1 MPHKGIILMFTNQTV
16 IIPIL
21 IGLIVLMIIWL
32 ARTEWRL
39 RRLMRGKSG
48 NDLEGTIREI
58 EKHIN
63 GLDSSRKDIENYLT
77 NVEKRLKHGG
87 RSVGVVRFNPF
98 KDAGGS
104 GNQSFAVALLNEE
117 EDGVVFSS
125 LYSRD
130 RVSVFAKPIVAGK
143 SENELTEEEKT
154 AMEKARASARKN

>member
-1 MPHKGIILMFTNQTV
+1 MFTDETI

-21 IGLIVLMIIWL
+21 LGLIVVIILWL
-32 ARTEWRL
+32 IRTEWRL
-39 RRLMRGKSG
+39 RRFMRGKNG
-48 NDLEGTIREI
+48 GDLESTIKEI
-58 EKHIN
+58 EKHISS
-63 GLDSSRKDIENYLT
+63 LDNSKKDIENYLT

-87 RSVGVVRFNPF
+87 INIGVVRFNPF

-117 EDGVVFSS
+117 ENGVVFSS

-130 RVSVFAKPIVAGK
+130 RVSVFAKPITAGK

-154 AMEKARASARKN
+154 AMEKASNSAKKS